1 LAQAAWIDLSNRS
14 NDEMSPRLS
23 GKTRLFLAGNFL
35 SMLGTG
41 LVLPFMVIYLHE
53 TRGIALP
60 VVGALLAAG
69 SATGLVAVMVCGA
82 LLDRV
87 GARPVLGAILL
98 GQVVAEVGL
107 AWAHS
112 TLTAWPV
119 VLIYG
124 ATWAP
129 MFGAISTMLNGLTHE
144 PALQQ
149 RAFAVNF
156 ATQNMALGI
165 GAAVAAVVVRAHHPG
180 TFQVLFLANGL
191 SCLLFVL
198 LLPALPN
205 LRRTKVVNETRVG
218 YRYVLSHRGL
228 RLMILASLLLA
239 FIGPGSFDSGVP
251 AFASVGAHVSFHAI
265 AVSFTINTG
274 VIVTVQMLVLRLVRR
289 HRRSSALA
297 AVGLIFAVCW
307 ALLGLVDVVDGPGW
321 RIVILFAFVG
331 LFGVGETI
339 VAPTRNPLINSLAD
353 DRIRGRANSI
363 SGFATSLALI
373 VCPAIV
379 TSLLAAHLE
388 ALWIAV
394 LCVASLGLVAI
405 AARLR
410 GVLSIEQDFVK
421 QPPAAG
427 SPLGQFGDVLE
438 REGESSYP
446 MESP

>member
-1 LAQAAWIDLSNRS
+1 
-14 NDEMSPRLS
+14 MSPRLS

-41 LVLPFMVIYLHE
+41 LVLPFMIIYLHQA
-53 TRGIALP
+53 RGIALA

-69 SATGLVAVMVCGA
+69 AAVGVLVAIVCGA
-82 LLDRV
+82 LMDRV
-87 GARPVLGAILL
+87 GARPVLGTILL

-107 AWAHS
+107 AWAHN
-112 TLTAWPV
+112 TLTALPV

-129 MFGAISTMLNGLTHE
+129 MFGAISTMINGLTRE

-156 ATQNMALGI
+156 ATQNMALGV
-165 GAAVAAVVVRAHHPG
+165 GAAVAALVIRANHPG
-180 TFQVLFLANGL
+180 TFQVLFLANAL
-191 SCLLFVL
+191 SCLLFAA

-205 LRRTKVVNETRVG
+205 LRRTKVVNEARVG

-239 FIGPGSFDSGVP
+239 FTGPATFDSGLP
-251 AFASVGAHVSFHAI
+251 AFASVADHISDHAI
-265 AVSFTINTG
+265 AVSFTIDTG
-274 VIVTVQMLVLRLVRR
+274 VIVAIQMLVLRIVRR

-297 AVGLIFAVCW
+297 AVGVIWAGSW
-307 ALLGLVDVVDGPGW
+307 ALLGFAEIVDGPGW
-321 RIVILFAFVG
+321 RIVILFAFVS
-331 LFGVGETI
+331 LFAVGETV
-339 VAPTRNPLINSLAD
+339 VAPTRNPLINALAD

-363 SGFATSLALI
+363 SGFATSLMLI
-373 VCPAIV
+373 VCPDMV

-388 ALWIAV
+388 AV
-394 LCVASLGLVAI
+394 LIGLLCLGSLGIVAI

-410 GVLSIEQDFVK
+410 GILTAEQDFVK
-421 QPPAAG
+421 QPP
-427 SPLGQFGDVLE
+427 LE
-438 REGESSYP
+438 RVGDLPTVADEMGL
-446 MESP
+446 

>member
-1 LAQAAWIDLSNRS
+1 
-14 NDEMSPRLS
+14 MSPRLS

-41 LVLPFMVIYLHE
+41 LVLPFMIIYLHQA
-53 TRGIALP
+53 RGIALA

-69 SATGLVAVMVCGA
+69 AAVGVLVAVVCGA
-82 LLDRV
+82 LMDRV
-87 GARPVLGAILL
+87 GARPVLGTILL

-107 AWAHS
+107 AWAHN
-112 TLTAWPV
+112 TLTALPV

-129 MFGAISTMLNGLTHE
+129 MFGAISTMINGLTRE

-156 ATQNMALGI
+156 ATQNMALGV
-165 GAAVAAVVVRAHHPG
+165 GAAVAALVIRANHPG
-180 TFQVLFLANGL
+180 TFQVLFLANAL
-191 SCLLFVL
+191 SCLLFAA

-205 LRRTKVVNETRVG
+205 LRRTKVVNEARVG

-239 FIGPGSFDSGVP
+239 FTGPATFDSGLPV
-251 AFASVGAHVSFHAI
+251 FASVADHISDHAI
-265 AVSFTINTG
+265 AVSFTIDTG
-274 VIVTVQMLVLRLVRR
+274 VIVAIQMLVLRIVQR

-297 AVGLIFAVCW
+297 TVGLIWAGSW
-307 ALLGLVDVVDGPGW
+307 ALLGFAEIVDGPGW
-321 RIVILFAFVG
+321 RIVILFAFVS
-331 LFGVGETI
+331 LFAVGETV
-339 VAPTRNPLINSLAD
+339 VAPTRNPLINALAD

-363 SGFATSLALI
+363 SGFATSLMLI
-373 VCPAIV
+373 VCPVMV

-388 ALWIAV
+388 AV
-394 LCVASLGLVAI
+394 LIGLLCLGSLGIVAI

-410 GVLSIEQDFVK
+410 GILTAEQDFVK
-421 QPPAAG
+421 QPP
-427 SPLGQFGDVLE
+427 LE
-438 REGESSYP
+438 RVGDLPTVADEMGL
-446 MESP
+446 